1 MAEIKTKPTGVA
13 VDQFLDAVPD
23 PQRREDGKALR
34 QMFERL
40 TGEPATMWGPSI
52 VGFGAY
58 SYRYESGHGGEMCR
72 IGYSPRA
79 KELVLYI
86 GASDPGVADLLVR
99 LGKHKASKAC
109 LYVKRL
115 SDIDLDVLEKMIVEE
130 LKRAPNGC

>member
-13 VDQFLDAVPD
+13 VDAFLDAVPD

-34 QMFERL
+34 GMFERIS
-40 TGEPATMWGPSI
+40 GEPAAMWGPSI
-52 VGFGAY
+52 VGFGSY

-86 GASDPGVADLLVR
+86 GATAPDVADLLAK
-99 LGKHKASKAC
+99 LGKHKVSKAC

-115 SDIDLDVLEKMIVEE
+115 SDIDLDVLERMIVEE
-130 LKRAPNGC
+130 LKRAPTGC